1 GKRTTKLS
9 SCFDSLDGQ
18 SQSHHQRS
26 WTLLPPLSVEKLRLT
41 KSSTFTPFDSPTT
54 SYTIVKSSE
63 EQIGLLYNSVEESS
77 EQKQNQ
83 SQNDPLVDDA
93 SSETPH
99 SLILKQKCMKTNEA
113 DCPSQLVYGVAHVT
127 DTKTVSSS
135 NNAMGAPLRTN
146 CDSSKTYPLHLKC
159 RNISS
164 MFDLATSLNCESTH
178 KLLVS
183 HPVTNQ
189 CEMERDEDILQDL
202 FFRDLPNS

>member
-1 GKRTTKLS
+1 
-9 SCFDSLDGQ
+9 
-18 SQSHHQRS
+18 
-26 WTLLPPLSVEKLRLT
+26 VEKLRLT
-41 KSSTFTPFDSPTT
+41 KSSTFTPSDSPTT

-63 EQIGLLYNSVEESS
+63 EQIGLLYNSVEECS

-83 SQNDPLVDDA
+83 PQNDPLVEDA

-113 DCPSQLVYGVAHVT
+113 DCPSQLI
-127 DTKTVSSS
+127 
-135 NNAMGAPLRTN
+135 
-146 CDSSKTYPLHLKC
+146 
-159 RNISS
+159 NISS

-183 HPVTNQ
+183 HLVTNR

-202 FFRDLPNS
+202 FSRDIPNS